1 MRHSNKDFTHF
12 QRCPMVNLETTYL
25 GLKLRNPIVAG
36 SCGLTNSIEDLKKLD
51 EKGIGAVV
59 LKSIFEE
66 EITAEMAKSLAEIQ
80 RPQTMYPEIY
90 DFFSIEDMED
100 TVTKYL
106 NLIEEAKK
114 TVSMP
119 IIASVNC
126 VSADD
131 WTLFAKRVEEAGA
144 DALELNVFVLPSDIN
159 HTSEENEKVYF
170 DVVNKI
176 KESTNL
182 PISLK
187 ISYYFTNLAN
197 MIKKLSETG
206 IAGITLF
213 NRFFSPN
220 IDINSMK
227 IVPSSLY
234 SSPNDITIS
243 LRWVGIMANRIK
255 CDIAAST
262 GVHDGEGVIKQLLAG
277 AKVVHIA
284 STLYKNGFDIIPDM
298 ISTIEKWMSEK
309 GYHKIDDFRGKLSQT
324 EITDPAAYER
334 AQFMKYF
341 AGKTTVVL

>member
-1 MRHSNKDFTHF
+1 MANY
-12 QRCPMVNLETTYL
+12 ETKYL

-36 SCGLTNSIEDLKKLD
+36 SSGLTNSIENLKALD
-51 EKGIGAVV
+51 EKGVGAIV

-66 EITAEMAKSLAEIQ
+66 EITAEMALNLAQSQ
-80 RPQTMYPEIY
+80 RPQTTYPEIY
-90 DFFSIEDMED
+90 DFFSIDEMED

-106 NLIEEAKK
+106 ALIEEAKK
-114 TVSMP
+114 SVSVP

-126 VSADD
+126 ISADD

-144 DALELNVFVLPSDIN
+144 DALELNIFVLPSDLN
-159 HTSEENEKVYF
+159 HTSEQNENVYF

-176 KESTNL
+176 KSNTNL

-197 MIKKLSETG
+197 MIMRLSETG

-220 IDINSMK
+220 IDINAMK
-227 IVPSSLY
+227 VVPSSLY
-234 SSPNDITIS
+234 STPNDITIS
-243 LRWVGIMANRIK
+243 LRWVGIMAKRIK

-262 GVHDGEGVIKQLLAG
+262 GVHDGEGIIKQLLAG
-277 AKVVHIA
+277 ANVVHIA
-284 STLYKNGFDIIPDM
+284 SVLYKNGFDVIPDM
-298 ISTIEKWMSEK
+298 LQTLEKWMNEK
-309 GYHKIDDFRGKLSQT
+309 GYKTIEEFRGKLSQVET
-324 EITDPAAYER
+324 VDPAAYER

-341 AGKTTVVL
+341 AGKVSVDL

>member
-1 MRHSNKDFTHF
+1 MANY
-12 QRCPMVNLETTYL
+12 ETKYL

-36 SCGLTNSIEDLKKLD
+36 SSGLTNSIENLKALD
-51 EKGIGAVV
+51 EKGVGAIV

-66 EITAEMAKSLAEIQ
+66 EITAEMALNLAQSQ
-80 RPQTMYPEIY
+80 RPQTTYPEIY
-90 DFFSIEDMED
+90 DFFSIDEMED

-106 NLIEEAKK
+106 ALIEEAKK
-114 TVSMP
+114 SVSVP

-126 VSADD
+126 ISADD

-144 DALELNVFVLPSDIN
+144 DALELNIFVLPSDLN
-159 HTSEENEKVYF
+159 HTSEQNENVYF

-176 KESTNL
+176 KSNTNL

-197 MIKKLSETG
+197 MIMRLSETG

-220 IDINSMK
+220 IDINAMK
-227 IVPSSLY
+227 VVPSSLY
-234 SSPNDITIS
+234 STPNDITIS
-243 LRWVGIMANRIK
+243 LRWVGIMAKRIK

-262 GVHDGEGVIKQLLAG
+262 GVHDGEGIIKQLLAG
-277 AKVVHIA
+277 ANVVHIA
-284 STLYKNGFDIIPDM
+284 SVLYKNGFDVIPDM
-298 ISTIEKWMSEK
+298 LQTLEKWMNEK
-309 GYHKIDDFRGKLSQT
+309 GYKTIEEFRGKLSQVQT
-324 EITDPAAYER
+324 VDPAAYER

-341 AGKTTVVL
+341 AGKVSVDL